1 MNKKTLRRSPL
12 VFYHFLGFKFIE
24 ERYRIFNTYLFK
36 IRKIDYGS
44 FTISKETEK
53 ALYNPYIE
61 HLRNKSAMLKINL
74 EDDVD
79 ADGVVVYER
88 DFENIFKKDKSTQ

>member
-1 MNKKTLRRSPL
+1 
-12 VFYHFLGFKFIE
+12 
-24 ERYRIFNTYLFK
+24 
-36 IRKIDYGS
+36 
-44 FTISKETEK
+44 
-53 ALYNPYIE
+53 
-61 HLRNKSAMLKINL
+61 MLKINL